1 MRSILSFIFSLYDEY
16 ECFPMLISYD
26 YIVGLLERTLSYY
39 SNQFIIKFAIK
50 TGVVIFNL

>member
-50 TGVVIFNL
+50 TEVVIFNL